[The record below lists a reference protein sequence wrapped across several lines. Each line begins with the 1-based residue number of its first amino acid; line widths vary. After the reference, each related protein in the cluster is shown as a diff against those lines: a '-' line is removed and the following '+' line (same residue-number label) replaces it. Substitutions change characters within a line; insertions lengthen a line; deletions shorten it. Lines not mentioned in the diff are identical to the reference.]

1 MTSTPQHLAMS
12 NGAGL
17 AGWTIINFWSDSE
30 IFFDVFGEEII
41 KVVVKAN
48 RTSAIHYL
56 LNHFQDSYEE
66 IHNVGGAESKE
77 EFFSYLKR
85 LLIDVDLLPD
95 LQEPDFH
102 NCKDE
107 DGHYECECAKR
118 IDEWEEYAKSM
129 ASEIDKIVIHSAF
142 QFVFQDRK
150 FLHDF
155 NLKLAEFIK
164 EKIDEIKEKYPDNVT
179 ARGRV
184 RRWSF
189 PVWLKK
195 AVFHRDK
202 GKCVICRCDLTGVIT
217 LDSTINIDHIVP
229 LSLFGTN
236 DASNMQLLC
245 SDCNA
250 KKSDRNTDT
259 STTHVPFWNIDDNF
273 LKWGNEW

>member
-1 MTSTPQHLAMS
+1 MS
-12 NGAGL
+12 SGAGL
-17 AGWTIINFWSDSE
+17 AGWTIINFWSESE
-30 IFFDVFGEEII
+30 VFFDVFGEEII
-41 KVVVKAN
+41 NVVVKAN

-56 LNHFQDSYEE
+56 LNCFQDSYEE
-66 IHNVGGAESKE
+66 IDNVRGAESKE
-77 EFFSYLKR
+77 EFFAYLKR
-85 LLIDVDLLPD
+85 LLTDVNLLPD

-102 NCKDE
+102 NCEDE
-107 DGHYECECAKR
+107 DNHYECECARR
-118 IDEWEEYAKSM
+118 IDKWEEYAKSM

-155 NLKLAEFIK
+155 NLKLAEFI
-164 EKIDEIKEKYPDNVT
+164 EKNIDEIKEKYPDNVT
-179 ARGRV
+179 ARGRI
-184 RRWSF
+184 RRLAF

-202 GKCVICRCDLTGVIT
+202 GKCVICRRDLTGVVT

-250 KKSDRNTDT
+250 IKSDRNTDT
-259 STTHVPFWNIDDNF
+259 STTHVPFWNIDDEF
-273 LKWGNEW
+273 LKWGNE